1 MKIQSKHNRIEE
13 ITYQFFPQ
21 MPISSAAYPCKPC
34 TWNIAFSL
42 RRRWAGT
49 TTPPWGSAGAEGAP
63 GSVVTF
69 LVFPQGP
76 AREQGVQQTAGD
88 SDSLPSPAAC
98 TSPPRSA
105 PTYSCKLSRSFFD
118 SLTGSRW

>member
-21 MPISSAAYPCKPC
+21 MPISSAAYPCAPC

-49 TTPPWGSAGAEGAP
+49 TTPPRGPAGAEGAP
-63 GSVVTF
+63 GSVATF

-88 SDSLPSPAAC
+88 SVSLLSPVARPSPPAAL
-98 TSPPRSA
+98 PRTAASYRA
-105 PTYSCKLSRSFFD
+105 PSSTA
-118 SLTGSRW
+118 